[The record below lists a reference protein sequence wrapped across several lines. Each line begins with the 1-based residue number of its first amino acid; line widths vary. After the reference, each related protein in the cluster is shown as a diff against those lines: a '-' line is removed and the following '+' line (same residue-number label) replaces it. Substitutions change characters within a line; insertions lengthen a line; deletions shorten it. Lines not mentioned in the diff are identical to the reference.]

1 MIMFLKMEHK
11 NNLVDINFETSIFRH
26 TLLHTITTLV
36 HALICSRIDYGNAV
50 YIGLSSTNR
59 SKLQSIL
66 NAAARLIGGVAKFD
80 HISYFIRDSL
90 HWLPI
95 RQRIQFKV
103 CSLMRSCLAGSA
115 PHYLRAFCTPV
126 SSLHSRS
133 SLRSSARGYLVVPR
147 VRTSTAQSRSFAIVG
162 PNSWN
167 QLPQSL

>member
-1 MIMFLKMEHK
+1 MH
-11 NNLVDINFETSIFRH
+11 DISAAFDTID
-26 TLLHTITTLV
+26 HTIL
-36 HALICSRIDYGNAV
+36 L
-50 YIGLSSTNR
+50 
-59 SKLQSIL
+59 
-66 NAAARLIGGVAKFD
+66 D

-95 RQRIQFKV
+95 RQRIKFKV
-103 CSLMRSCLAGSA
+103 CSLIRSCLAGPA

-147 VRTSTAQSRSFAIVG
+147 VRTSTAQSGSFAIVG

-167 QLPQSL
+167 QLPQSLRTDLFSISFDEFRKRLKTSLYQRRHWLGSVSASVLSGSL